1 MINTPFNYTGS
12 KYKLLEQI
20 IPNFDYT
27 KNTFVDLF
35 AGGGSVY
42 TNIVD
47 KYDTVYINDIIEN
60 LIRIHKELI
69 DSDDIIEKVKKTV
82 VSKDDKNGFLKLRE
96 SYNQNPKPYK
106 LWALMLCS
114 TNNMMR
120 FNRKFKYNQTFGK
133 RTYNPST
140 EKKIIE
146 FVNHIR
152 KYKSKLIFSSKHFT
166 NIISSNSMVYID
178 PPYSNT
184 EAGYNAYWNK
194 NDDLI
199 LYDYIKKI
207 DKNNSFMVSGVSE
220 HGGKTSRLIDML
232 ISDNYNFKILKSNYQ
247 GVSRNKSKKQG
258 NELIIMNY

>member
-12 KYKLLEQI
+12 KFKLLEQI
-20 IPNFDYT
+20 IPYFDFS
-27 KNTFVDLF
+27 KDTFVDLF
-35 AGGGSVY
+35 TGGGSIY
-42 TNIVD
+42 TNIID
-47 KYDTVYINDIIEN
+47 KYNYVIANDIIEN
-60 LIRIHKELI
+60 LIGIHKELV
-69 DSDDIIEKVKKTV
+69 DSNDIIDKVKNTV
-82 VSKDDKNGFLKLRE
+82 VSKDDKEGFLELRDN
-96 SYNQNPKPYK
+96 YNENPEPYK

-152 KYKSKLIFSSKHFT
+152 KYKSKLTFRSEHF
-166 NIISSNSMVYID
+166 IKIKPKDSMVYID

-194 NDDLI
+194 NDDLL

-207 DKNNSFMVSGVSE
+207 DNNNSFMVSGVGE
-220 HGGKTSRLIDML
+220 HGGKKSRLIDML
-232 ISDNYNFKILKSNYQ
+232 IGDGYNFKILKNDYQ

-258 NELIIMNY
+258 DELIIFN